1 MQVVQKHSSKSHKA
15 NKTSIF
21 YHLYTYTI
29 IRLVVA
35 YALGIYEENVCC
47 WKVEGTG
54 NTHTFISWIV
64 CREGTQ
70 YVVVSGP
77 LD

>member
-1 MQVVQKHSSKSHKA
+1 MLRIKVLRVIKQTKL
-15 NKTSIF
+15 TLF
-21 YHLYTYTI
+21 TTYIYLGTI